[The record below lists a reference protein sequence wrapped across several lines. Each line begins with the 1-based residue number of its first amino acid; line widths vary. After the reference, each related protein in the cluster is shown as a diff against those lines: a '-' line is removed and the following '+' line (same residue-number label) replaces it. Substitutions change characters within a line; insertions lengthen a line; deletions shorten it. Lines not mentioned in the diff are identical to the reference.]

1 MNNLE
6 AAEETTEKAAGETRE
21 DAAAEVLVG
30 ATDVEWTALGN
41 SRFQLLAGPRRF
53 VIEAEAEKAETLR
66 HLVTEVVPKLR
77 RTAAVREQ
85 LAAHEVERLLPYA
98 KRLADMGVLLHPRE
112 PIDSDAELRLYSFIA
127 RRSAAPDKVFA
138 SVRRPIAIDCPPR
151 LADALT
157 GALRRQGL
165 RPRDAG
171 PAGDGPRAATGARAA
186 DDALT
191 IVGALADESALA
203 DATREL
209 CRRGG
214 PFLPVLVTSSRIRTG
229 PWTLPGESAC
239 PHCTASYALPATGT
253 ADATGLAHDSW
264 NTLQSGC
271 LEWAAGLIAHLALRA
286 LVPMGTEHPWG
297 RVVALDPATGEQ
309 SSARLWRDP
318 YCAVCATPGPLAQE
332 WREV

>member
-6 AAEETTEKAAGETRE
+6 AAEETKE
-21 DAAAEVLVG
+21 DASADVLVG

-66 HLVTEVVPKLR
+66 HLVMEVVPKLR

-85 LAAHEVERLLPYA
+85 LPAPELERLLPYA

-138 SVRRPIAIDCPPR
+138 SVRRPIALDCPPR

-171 PAGDGPRAATGARAA
+171 TADDRQLTAADVQAAGDARSAG
-186 DDALT
+186 DALT
-191 IVGALADESALA
+191 VVGAFADESALA

-214 PFLPVLVTSSRIRTG
+214 PFLPVLVTPSRIRTG

-239 PHCTASYALPATGT
+239 PHCTASYDLPATGT
-253 ADATGLAHDSW
+253 ADATRLAHDSW
-264 NTLQSGC
+264 TTLQSGC
-271 LEWAAGLIAHLALRA
+271 LEWAAGLIAHLVLRA
-286 LVPMGTEHPWG
+286 LMPMGADHPWG
-297 RVVALDPATGEQ
+297 RVVTLDPATGGQ

-318 YCAVCATPGPLAQE
+318 YCAVCATPGPVAQE